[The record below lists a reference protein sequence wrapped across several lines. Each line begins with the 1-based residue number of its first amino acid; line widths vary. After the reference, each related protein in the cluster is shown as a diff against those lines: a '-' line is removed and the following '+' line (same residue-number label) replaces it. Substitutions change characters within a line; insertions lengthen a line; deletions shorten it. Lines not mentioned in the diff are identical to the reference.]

1 MKPGRAPRQCRGNTD
16 MPLHLCLLGDATS
29 PHIQRWAREMLQ
41 RGYRVSL
48 ITARPAPLD
57 GVDVRAI
64 RPVRR
69 SMDWLMRVGE
79 TQRHVQ

>member
-1 MKPGRAPRQCRGNTD
+1 

-64 RPVRR
+64 RHVRPQSLTLSWHGNLFTLR
-69 SMDWLMRVGE
+69 LPALPP
-79 TQRHVQ
+79 